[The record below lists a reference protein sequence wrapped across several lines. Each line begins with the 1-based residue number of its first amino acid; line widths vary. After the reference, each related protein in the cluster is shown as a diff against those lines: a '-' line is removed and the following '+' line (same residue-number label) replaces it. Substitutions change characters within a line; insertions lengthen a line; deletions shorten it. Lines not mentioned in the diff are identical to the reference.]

1 MIRTNLADTASVY
14 KNETVIGN
22 VVRDFARGRVF
33 ICSKV
38 GPSEM
43 GSAESVYAAALASLE
58 RLQIESLDLYLLHWP
73 GKQGVRAD
81 SPENATIRLSAWRA
95 LEKLLAEGKTR
106 AIGVSNFTVEHLR
119 HLLLHATVAP
129 SVNQVELHPLCPQ
142 HSLRAFCA
150 RHDIQVV
157 AYSSLGQ
164 SKGKDILF
172 RHPTIV
178 DIAASTGRS
187 PAQIL
192 LRYATQQG
200 ISVIPK
206 GSSREHLFENISS
219 LDFDL
224 TAADLARLEA
234 ISDGGEHHFCWY
246 IFCATFSFLLS
257 VLASHFGYMSLLR
270 SLCISASALVS
281 FDFDLNPQPAPYC
294 SRMYCV

>member
-1 MIRTNLADTASVY
+1 MLADTASVY
-14 KNETVIGN
+14 KNEQVIGKIIRDLG
-22 VVRDFARGRVF
+22 VRDRVF
-33 ICSKV
+33 VCSKV

-43 GSAESVYAAALASLE
+43 GSVDSVHAAALASLE
-58 RLQIESLDLYLLHWP
+58 RLQIECFDLYLIHWP

-95 LEKLLAEGKTR
+95 LEMLLAEGKTR

-142 HSLRAFCA
+142 SSLRAFCA
-150 RHDIQVV
+150 QHDIQVV

-164 SKGKDILF
+164 SKGKEVLF
-172 RHPTIV
+172 QHPTIV
-178 DIAASTGRS
+178 DIAASSGRT

-206 GSSREHLFENISS
+206 ASSREHLLENYTS

-224 TAADLARLEA
+224 TADDLARLEG
-234 ISDGGEHHFCWY
+234 ISDGSEHHFCW
-246 IFCATFSFLLS
+246 CVALLHRLVVLLA
-257 VLASHFGYMSLLR
+257 VLAIPLFSLF
-270 SLCISASALVS
+270 SLTE
-281 FDFDLNPQPAPYC
+281 
-294 SRMYCV
+294 

>member
-1 MIRTNLADTASVY
+1 
-14 KNETVIGN
+14 
-22 VVRDFARGRVF
+22 
-33 ICSKV
+33 
-38 GPSEM
+38 M
-43 GSAESVYAAALASLE
+43 GSLESVYAAALASLE
-58 RLQIESLDLYLLHWP
+58 RLQIECFDLFLVHWP

-81 SPENATIRLSAWRA
+81 SPENGTIRLSAWRA

-142 HSLRAFCA
+142 HLLRAFCA

-164 SKGKDILF
+164 SKGNDILF
-172 RHPTIV
+172 QLPTIA
-178 DIAASTGRS
+178 DIAASTGRT

-224 TAADLARLEA
+224 TAADIARLEA
-234 ISDGGEHHFCWY
+234 ISDGNEHHFCWY
-246 IFCATFSFLLS
+246 ISAPSSHSCFQFLS
-257 VLASHFGYMSLLR
+257 AISLL
-270 SLCISASALVS
+270 
-281 FDFDLNPQPAPYC
+281 
-294 SRMYCV
+294 